1 MDLIFGLGVFFSFCF
16 LGKKWMGWDERGW
29 MGWEGIKIGEWMD
42 GWEGQGR
49 EVGYPDYPGWIGWAA
64 YKRG

>member
-1 MDLIFGLGVFFSFCF
+1 M
-16 LGKKWMGWDERGW
+16 GW

-42 GWEGQGR
+42 GREGQGR